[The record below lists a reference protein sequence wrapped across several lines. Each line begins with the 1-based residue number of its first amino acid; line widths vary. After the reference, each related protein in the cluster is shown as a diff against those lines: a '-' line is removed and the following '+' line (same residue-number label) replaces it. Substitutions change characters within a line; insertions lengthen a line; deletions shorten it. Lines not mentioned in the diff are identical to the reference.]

1 MTPRPRTTP
10 TPTPTPKALTRLV
23 ASSALLGALV
33 LTGCGTQDALVGLH
47 PAPAEQTAS
56 APLDTEGA
64 AAVATRLLAAKHAKV
79 EGDAKAAA
87 AARAEVLT
95 GDALRVANAEAAR
108 AISQGE
114 TPELAAEPTPT
125 IVAQSQGRQWPR
137 AILASTLDE
146 ATNRQ
151 WLHVMLSDKPDAP
164 FRIASSVPMFGG
176 AELPALGEQL
186 AGAPLLDTAQKN
198 GLAVSPADA
207 VKAYAAAIAWPKRK
221 ATDVVT
227 VDDQFAT
234 GLKTAAAAQTKA
246 LGKLGSLTQ
255 AHQPLLED
263 AVTFRLADGGAVTF
277 ALMKRTDTV
286 SVKKNAK
293 ELVLPAEYAKLVG
306 KKKVTKSLTL
316 NNLEPIVMVM
326 PKTGQ
331 ARVIGASDLLV
342 SGKGR

>member
-1 MTPRPRTTP
+1 M
-10 TPTPTPKALTRLV
+10 
-23 ASSALLGALV
+23 

-47 PAPAEQTAS
+47 PAPAEQTAA

-64 AAVATRLLAAKHAKV
+64 TAVAARLLAAKDATV

-108 AISQGE
+108 AISQAE
-114 TPELAAEPTPT
+114 TTELAAEPDADDRRPVAGPPVAARHPGLDARRGHQHASGCTSCSPT
-125 IVAQSQGRQWPR
+125 SPTQ
-137 AILASTLDE
+137 
-146 ATNRQ
+146 
-151 WLHVMLSDKPDAP
+151 P

-207 VKAYAAAIAWPKRK
+207 VKAYAAAIAQPKGK

-227 VDDQFAT
+227 VDDPFAT

-246 LGKLGSLTQ
+246 LGKLGT
-255 AHQPLLED
+255 PD
-263 AVTFRLADGGAVTF
+263 ADPRAA
-277 ALMKRTDTV
+277 ARRRRH
-286 SVKKNAK
+286 
-293 ELVLPAEYAKLVG
+293 LPARRRRG
-306 KKKVTKSLTL
+306 
-316 NNLEPIVMVM
+316 
-326 PKTGQ
+326 G
-331 ARVIGASDLLV
+331 DLRPDEAHRHGLGEEERPRSWCCRRSTPSW
-342 SGKGR
+342 SGRRR